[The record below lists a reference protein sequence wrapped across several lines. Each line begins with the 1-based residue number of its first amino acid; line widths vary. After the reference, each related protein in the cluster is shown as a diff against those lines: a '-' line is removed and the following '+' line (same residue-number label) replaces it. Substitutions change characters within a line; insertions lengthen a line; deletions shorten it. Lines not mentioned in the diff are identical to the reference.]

1 MRAGEAAEIRSADDE
16 PLLAYRG
23 FASAVTI
30 VAALVDAI
38 VLTTGLAAMLFLL
51 AEDRAAAAGAAM
63 LLSLGF
69 AVVIAMLVPRTR
81 VTLYDGVRPVLTI
94 AQKSL
99 TVPAAT
105 YAVTTFDGK
114 TIALF
119 RRTIFSR
126 FGRNRWWIALP
137 ENGAHAYAVEESLA
151 RALIRKLL
159 GKFDRR
165 HESNVRIFNGTA
177 AAGVIVRRPDQ
188 TGDAGYL
195 DLPAN
200 GTFDRRVAVALATLI
215 FGLEP

>member
-1 MRAGEAAEIRSADDE
+1 MRAGDPAEIRSADNE
-16 PLLAYRG
+16 TVLTYRG
-23 FASAVTI
+23 FASILTI

-38 VLTTGLAAMLFLL
+38 VLTTGLAAMMFLI
-51 AEDRAAAAGAAM
+51 AEHRVPAAAAAI

-99 TVPAAT
+99 TMPAAT

-114 TIALF
+114 TIALL
-119 RRTIFSR
+119 RRSIFSR
-126 FGRNRWWIALP
+126 FGRNRWLISLM
-137 ENGAHAYAVEESLA
+137 ETKGHAYAIEESLS
-151 RALIRKLL
+151 RALLRKIL
-159 GKFDRR
+159 GKFNRL
-165 HESNVRIFNGTA
+165 HESNVRIFNGTGS
-177 AAGVIVRRPDQ
+177 AGVIVRRPDQ
-188 TGDAGYL
+188 TGEADYL

-200 GTFDRRVAVALATLI
+200 GTLDRRVAVALATLI